1 MTTKTPSICAPEAS
15 QATFDRFD
23 IAEAHYA
30 IETAYNKGGWLHE
43 RPTNR
48 RRRQA
53 TSIQLQRMGVV
64 MRNGVLEH
72 GFEGLS
78 ENGQA
83 IYRALERRYGFH
95 LWNL

>member
-1 MTTKTPSICAPEAS
+1 MTTQTTPICAPEAS

-30 IETAYNKGGWLHE
+30 LEVDYNKDGWLHE

-53 TSIQLQRMGVV
+53 TSIQLQRMGFTPC
-64 MRNGVLEH
+64 NGVLEH

-78 ENGQA
+78 ENGQV